1 MAESNFES
9 LAYYKKRKKEFYKEF
24 DKYIKK
30 GLSEKDAKYL
40 AEEHVRLMKISV
52 TDVQSSQ
59 H

>member
-1 MAESNFES
+1 MTNDFNS
-9 LAYYKKRKKEFYKEF
+9 LAYYKAKKKEFYKEY